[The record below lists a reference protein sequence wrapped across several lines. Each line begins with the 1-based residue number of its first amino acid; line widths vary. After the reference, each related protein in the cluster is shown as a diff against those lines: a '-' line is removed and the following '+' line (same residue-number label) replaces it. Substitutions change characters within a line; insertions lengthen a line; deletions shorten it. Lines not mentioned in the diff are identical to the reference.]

1 MMFLDAPVRKS
12 RTDVH
17 NRTAPFR
24 ARLRRNGS
32 RGLKPAVRIEE
43 RLVRLALLLALAVSL
58 LGCPPPPRPQQ
69 LDDLQLMLASGLVT
83 DVTPRAPDAV
93 AAART
98 TQAEAEAAWE
108 DGDLELSARLSLL
121 AQVQVRLA
129 VALARQDLARE
140 RREEA
145 EQTAADAEAAYA
157 EIEARRQ
164 VLENRL
170 SSLWAYRRIQ
180 EEVARERAQAVE
192 EEALRA
198 ERLTEAE
205 RATWEKNWRAQARV
219 DAAEA
224 RRTLE
229 VARMLGV
236 ADAYPE
242 AERMATEAIE
252 TALDAVDIS
261 PWRIERPLVDYAVA
275 QADELR
281 FRMLTVDSEG
291 GAEAMAE
298 RVRSLAETYRSGFD
312 PPFHVAID
320 PRGILLT
327 LDAKSAELEI
337 AFPEPARTALRNL
350 RDKWTGDESL
360 LCLVIVR
367 SIDPECGE
375 DCLTRT
381 AELARL
387 AAAEISGLQPES
399 IPAAGDAAGASTAVA
414 AAPVADAARIRSLG
428 LGLVKPEEPLAGLS
442 QTGAVRLEFLFFPRA
457 VVPVSAP

>member
-1 MMFLDAPVRKS
+1 MNRKRRLA
-12 RTDVH
+12 RT
-17 NRTAPFR
+17 
-24 ARLRRNGS
+24 
-32 RGLKPAVRIEE
+32 
-43 RLVRLALLLALAVSL
+43 ALLLAASAFLLA
-58 LGCPPPPRPQQ
+58 CPPPPRPQQ
-69 LDDLQLMLASGLVT
+69 LDDLQLMLASGVVA

-93 AAART
+93 AAARA

-108 DGDLELSARLSLL
+108 DGDLELSSRLSLL

-145 EQTAADAEAAYA
+145 ERTVADSEAAYA

-164 VLENRL
+164 VLETRL

-198 ERLTEAE
+198 ERLTDAE
-205 RATWEKNWRAQARV
+205 RATWEKNWRAQART

-242 AERMATEAIE
+242 AERMATEAVE
-252 TALDAVDIS
+252 TALDAADVS

-281 FRMLTVDSEG
+281 FRMLTMESDG

-298 RVRSLAETYRSGFD
+298 RVRTLAETYRSGFD

-327 LDAKSAELEI
+327 LDAKSAELQI
-337 AFPEPARTALRNL
+337 AFPEPARTALRDL
-350 RDKWTGDESL
+350 RTKWTEDPSL
-360 LCLVIVR
+360 LCLVVAR

-375 DCLTRT
+375 NCLSQTSD
-381 AELARL
+381 LARL
-387 AAAEISGLQPES
+387 AAAEISPD
-399 IPAAGDAAGASTAVA
+399 DAS
-414 AAPVADAARIRSLG
+414 DRIRSLG
-428 LGLVKPEEPLAGLS
+428 LGLVKPEEPLDGLS

-457 VVPVSAP
+457 TPPAP